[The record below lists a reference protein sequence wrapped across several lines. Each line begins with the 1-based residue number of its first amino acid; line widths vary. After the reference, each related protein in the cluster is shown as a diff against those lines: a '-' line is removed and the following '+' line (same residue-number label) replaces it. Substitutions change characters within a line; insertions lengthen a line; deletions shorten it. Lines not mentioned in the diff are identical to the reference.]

1 MVYGLLSLFA
11 VKTLNRN
18 AEWKDTEGIAASGL
32 KMNPGNAKIYL
43 TMGNMLA
50 QKVRNT
56 NDEREKER
64 KREREREREREEGR
78 EGGREREREGGGR
91 GGRRRGTVDKICP
104 ALFSQNLSVL
114 SLTGSTLQ

>member
-78 EGGREREREGGGR
+78 